1 MRAAIVSPE
10 PKRSAMLSALVS
22 EALQADATSVA
33 SGSELP
39 HDRCFDL
46 LLLDLGDASDPL
58 PLIAEVA
65 QIKAHRRILFAP
77 WCDLALAKLAYARR
91 FNGLIAED
99 AKRDMREAILRLVM
113 AGGEYFPWIKRPEAR
128 FTERPSVARL
138 SKRQREVLGHLLD
151 GKTNKQIAEALG
163 ISLATVK
170 LHVQGILGEAG
181 AKNRTEAVV
190 RFGGLQDRT

>member
-1 MRAAIVSPE
+1 
-10 PKRSAMLSALVS
+10 MLTALVS
-22 EALQADATSVA
+22 EALHTDAVSVG
-33 SGSELP
+33 SGFELP

-46 LLLDLGDASDPL
+46 LLVDLGDATDPL
-58 PLIAEVA
+58 AAISEAARV
-65 QIKAHRRILFAP
+65 KARHRVLFAA
-77 WCDLALAKLAYARR
+77 WCDLALARLAYARR
-91 FNGLIAED
+91 FNGLIPEN
-99 AKRDMREAILRLVM
+99 AKQEMRVAILRLVM

-128 FTERPSVARL
+128 ASERPSIARL

>member
-1 MRAAIVSPE
+1 MSPE
-10 PKRSAMLSALVS
+10 PVRSAMLTALVS
-22 EALQADATSVA
+22 EALHTDAVSVGP
-33 SGSELP
+33 GSELP

-46 LLLDLGDASDPL
+46 LLVDLGDAADPL
-58 PLIAEVA
+58 AAISEVA
-65 QIKAHRRILFAP
+65 HVKAHHRVLFAA
-77 WCDLALAKLAYARR
+77 WCDLALARLAYARR
-91 FNGLIAED
+91 FNGLIAEN
-99 AKRDMREAILRLVM
+99 AKREMRVAILRLVM

-128 FTERPSVARL
+128 ASERPSIARL
-138 SKRQREVLGHLLD
+138 SKRQREVLGHLQD

-190 RFGGLQDRT
+190 RFGGWQDLT

>member
-1 MRAAIVSPE
+1 MSPE
-10 PKRSAMLSALVS
+10 PVRSAMLTALVS
-22 EALQADATSVA
+22 EALHTDPVSVG

-46 LLLDLGDASDPL
+46 LLVDLGDATDPL
-58 PLIAEVA
+58 AAISEAARV
-65 QIKAHRRILFAP
+65 KARHRVLFAA
-77 WCDLALAKLAYARR
+77 WCDLALARLAYARR
-91 FNGLIAED
+91 FNGLIPEN
-99 AKRDMREAILRLVM
+99 AKQEMRVAILRLVM

-128 FTERPSVARL
+128 ASERPSIARL

>member
-1 MRAAIVSPE
+1 
-10 PKRSAMLSALVS
+10 MLTALVS
-22 EALQADATSVA
+22 EALHTDAVSVG

-46 LLLDLGDASDPL
+46 LLVDLGDATDPL
-58 PLIAEVA
+58 AAISEAARV
-65 QIKAHRRILFAP
+65 KARHRVLFAA
-77 WCDLALAKLAYARR
+77 WCDLALARLAYARR
-91 FNGLIAED
+91 FNGLIPEN
-99 AKRDMREAILRLVM
+99 AKQEMRVAILRLVM

-128 FTERPSVARL
+128 ASERPSIARL